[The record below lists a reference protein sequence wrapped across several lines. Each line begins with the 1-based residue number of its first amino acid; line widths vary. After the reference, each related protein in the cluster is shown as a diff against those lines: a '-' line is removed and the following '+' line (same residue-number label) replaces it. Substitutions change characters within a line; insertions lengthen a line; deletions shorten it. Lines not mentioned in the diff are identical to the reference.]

1 MPLKAKTRFYI
12 FLLLILVVGGIVAL
26 LTLPTF
32 HTQYIQIENT
42 DRNNEYIMSELEELA
57 KGKSIFLVDR
67 IKVKAAVEKDPYL
80 VYDKV
85 TYSLPDKVVIH
96 VEERKPKYYIKHI
109 NNYLYMTYDGIVINS
124 QKEILNENVPL
135 VTGLNVNSFTIREK
149 LSVSDDYQMGQ
160 LQSLMEK
167 ITPVGL
173 EYRLSE
179 IDITDIVNIKMKTT
193 DGHEIIFG
201 TSEKSEKK
209 IEWIFAILNQLTNQE
224 GKRYIINVSATESPT
239 YKEIV

>member
-1 MPLKAKTRFYI
+1 
-12 FLLLILVVGGIVAL
+12 
-26 LTLPTF
+26 
-32 HTQYIQIENT
+32 
-42 DRNNEYIMSELEELA
+42 
-57 KGKSIFLVDR
+57 
-67 IKVKAAVEKDPYL
+67 
-80 VYDKV
+80 
-85 TYSLPDKVVIH
+85 
-96 VEERKPKYYIKHI
+96 
-109 NNYLYMTYDGIVINS
+109 MTYDGIVINS